1 MPPDLISAACLIS
14 VPSQWHPPI
23 THVVSGHLS
32 CGRGRA
38 SLHAWSR
45 SRRREKDSNRAYLSR
60 NSRLLPWAWTLAL
73 RQIQTKYTKSVN
85 IFCFCF
91 IIEERQAFACAGCYT
106 RSIHQHRKQGHRT
119 RYQRNTQQTKK
130 QKIKSQRRKEHHGS
144 NTNTNTVLILSLK

>member
-1 MPPDLISAACLIS
+1 MLDLSPIPVASS
-14 VPSQWHPPI
+14 DHPRRQWSPE
-23 THVVSGHLS
+23 LL
-32 CGRGRA
+32 RGRA

-130 QKIKSQRRKEHHGS
+130 QKIKSIEAKREHHGS